1 MYDCLRVRMGLGILA
16 LLSAGPAVRPSAR
29 LAAQIDYRNIDDDRP
44 TLVEDAYPVER
55 YALELLLF
63 PVRVERE
70 KSGSYVYSVVPEVA
84 YGAWPNVQ
92 LGLKAPVTYVVQGG
106 TGTWGLSGL
115 KLFALYNLT
124 TETRLPALSMRADL
138 TLPVGGLASD
148 RARVT
153 VKGIAT
159 RTLGRSRVHLNGAY
173 SFGSDGRPAAAENPD
188 RWWVGLAL
196 DRTLPF
202 RSMLLLAEVVALRP
216 SGAEPVEVNVSAGL
230 RYQVSPTVVFDAG
243 VGRGVRWGAGPAW
256 FVTFGFSRAMGLAG
270 LIPIKSSAA
279 RRRS

>member
-1 MYDCLRVRMGLGILA
+1 MTFGGRLGWAMAVLM
-16 LLSAGPAVRPSAR
+16 SAGLPTR
-29 LAAQIDYRNIDDDRP
+29 LCAQIDYRNIDDDRP

-55 YALELLLF
+55 YAFELLLF

-70 KSGSYVYSVVPEVA
+70 KSGPNVYSLVPEIA

-92 LGLKAPVTYVVQGG
+92 VGFKAPIAGVVEGG
-106 TGTWGLSGL
+106 ADTWGLSGV
-115 KLFALYNLT
+115 KLFALYNFT
-124 TETRLPALSMRADL
+124 TETRLPALSVRADL

-153 VKGIAT
+153 LKGIAT
-159 RTLGRSRVHLNGAY
+159 RTLGRSRLHLNGAY
-173 SFGSDGRPAAAENPD
+173 SFGSDGRPAAVENPD
-188 RWWVGLAL
+188 RWWAGLAL

-216 SGAEPVEVNVSAGL
+216 SDAEPVEVNVSAGL

-243 VGRGVRWGAGPAW
+243 VGRGMRRGVGPEW
-256 FVTFGFSRAMGLAG
+256 SVTVGLSRALGLAG
-270 LIPIKSSAA
+270 LIPIRSSAA
-279 RRRS
+279 RRSS